1 MLSAITITSIDIN
14 DQIMDVIFRILVAA
28 ICGFAVGFERKSRS
42 KEVGIRTHTIV
53 AMASALLMIVSKYG
67 FSDLAGSILGTDG
80 ADPARIAA
88 QIVSGIGF
96 LGAGI
101 IIYRRD
107 MLHGLTTAAGV
118 WMTAAIGMAIG
129 AGMYIVG
136 AVSTVILVLLQVL
149 LHSPLK
155 AFRTRI
161 VTVLKMTV
169 KMDDNT
175 VENIKKIFNVKKFLK
190 FKTITDS
197 DGAISASIE
206 LTTDMTISED
216 EIYRITKDNDFIL
229 QIEKTDEI

>member
-1 MLSAITITSIDIN
+1 MLAAITITSIDIN
-14 DQIMDVIFRILVAA
+14 DQIVDIILRILVAA
-28 ICGFAVGFERKSRS
+28 ICGFAVGYERKTRS

-53 AMASALLMIVSKYG
+53 AMASALMMVVSKYG
-67 FSDLAGSILGTDG
+67 FSDLVGASLGTDG

-129 AGMYIVG
+129 AGMYIIG

-149 LHSPLK
+149 LHRPLQI
-155 AFRTRI
+155 FRTRI

-169 KMDDNT
+169 KMDDDT
-175 VENIKKIFNVKKFLK
+175 VEKIKQIFAVKKFLK
-190 FKTITDS
+190 FQTITGS

-206 LTTDMTISED
+206 LSTDMTISEE